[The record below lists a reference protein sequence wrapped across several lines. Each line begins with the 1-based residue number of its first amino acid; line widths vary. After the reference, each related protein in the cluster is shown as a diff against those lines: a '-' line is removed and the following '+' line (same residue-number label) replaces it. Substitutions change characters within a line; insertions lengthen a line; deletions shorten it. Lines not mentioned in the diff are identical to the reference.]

1 MNQLPFRKSLS
12 VFVLIVGFSWCSFA
26 QNQPTISGNIRDAE
40 TGEDLIGAAVVV
52 ETLSTGA
59 VTNVYG
65 FYALSLPAGS
75 YTLSVQYIG
84 YVRKRITL
92 DLAQD
97 TTLNVELM
105 PQSTALE
112 EIVIVAESEDDPITS
127 LNMGVAKIRPQDID
141 NVPVLFGE
149 KDVLK
154 TIQLLPGIQGAGEG
168 NSGFFVRGGNADQNL
183 ILLDEATVYN
193 ASHLLGFFSVFNSD
207 AIKDVNVIKGD
218 MPAQY
223 GGRLSSVLD
232 IRMKEGNSKEF
243 SGTGSIGLISSKLT
257 LEAPIVKDKG
267 SFMVS
272 GRRTYVDLFFNLFN
286 IEDLEDSQLYFYDLN
301 AKANYRLND
310 RNRVFVSGYFG
321 RDRFGFEDAFGF
333 DWGNATATVRWNHLF
348 SDRLFSNT
356 SFIYSDYD
364 YKVSINDGDSEVEIG
379 SAIQDLNLKQDFDYF
394 LSNNHTLRFGGN
406 LIYHTFVPG
415 EITSSGEGRFGD
427 TKVED
432 RYALE
437 GAVYISDEH
446 RINSSLSLRYGLR
459 YSLFNALGPGTYR
472 LYDEDG
478 DVTSEQTYDDFESV
492 QYYDGW
498 EPRLGFNYR
507 LSHAASIKGAY
518 SRNNQYV
525 HLLSNSTT
533 TTPTDIWV
541 PSSPHVKPQ
550 ISDQFSLGYY
560 RDFSSGR
567 YEFSSEVYY
576 KSMDNVI
583 DYKNGA
589 DLFVNEDIEAELLFG
604 EGQAY
609 GIEFLLRKNMGQFK
623 GWLSY
628 TLSRSERMF
637 DEINNGEAFPA
648 RQDRT
653 HDISLV
659 GTYQFNPKLSLSFN
673 WVYFTGNAVT
683 FPSGRYEIDGRTVSY
698 YTERN
703 GYRMPD
709 YHRLDLGLNWV
720 RRKTDK
726 FESCWNFSLYN
737 AYGRENAFSINF
749 QESENNPGTTEA
761 VRLALFKF
769 VPSVAYTI
777 KF

>member
-1 MNQLPFRKSLS
+1 MNKFLSIIICTHNPQENYLEQVLTALKHQSLPLEKWELLLIDNASNQKLSSKIDLNWHPQARHFREEKLGLTPARLCGIRNAQAESL
-12 VFVLIVGFSWCSFA
+12 VFIDDDNVLDRDFLEI
-26 QNQPTISGNIRDAE
+26 TLEISHKYPF
-40 TGEDLIGAAVVV
+40 IGAW
-52 ETLSTGA
+52 G
-59 VTNVYG
+59 
-65 FYALSLPAGS
+65 
-75 YTLSVQYIG
+75 
-84 YVRKRITL
+84 
-92 DLAQD
+92 
-97 TTLNVELM
+97 
-105 PQSTALE
+105 
-112 EIVIVAESEDDPITS
+112 
-127 LNMGVAKIRPQDID
+127 
-141 NVPVLFGE
+141 
-149 KDVLK
+149 
-154 TIQLLPGIQGAGEG
+154 
-168 NSGFFVRGGNADQNL
+168 
-183 ILLDEATVYN
+183 
-193 ASHLLGFFSVFNSD
+193 
-207 AIKDVNVIKGD
+207 
-218 MPAQY
+218 
-223 GGRLSSVLD
+223 
-232 IRMKEGNSKEF
+232 
-243 SGTGSIGLISSKLT
+243 
-257 LEAPIVKDKG
+257 
-267 SFMVS
+267 
-272 GRRTYVDLFFNLFN
+272 DLFFDLFN

-356 SFIYSDYD
+356 SLIYSDYD
-364 YKVSINDGDSEVEIG
+364 YKVSINDGDSDVEIG

-446 RINSSLSLRYGLR
+446 KINSSLSLRYGLR

-478 DVTSEQTYDDFESV
+478 DVTSEQTYGDFESV

-518 SRNNQYV
+518 SRNNQYI

-726 FESCWNFSLYN
+726 FESSWNFSLYN

-769 VPSVAYTI
+769 VPSLAYTI

>member
-364 YKVSINDGDSEVEIG
+364 YIVSINDGDSEVEIG

-533 TTPTDIWV
+533 TTPTDI
-541 PSSPHVKPQ
+541 
-550 ISDQFSLGYY
+550 
-560 RDFSSGR
+560 
-567 YEFSSEVYY
+567 
-576 KSMDNVI
+576 
-583 DYKNGA
+583 
-589 DLFVNEDIEAELLFG
+589 
-604 EGQAY
+604 
-609 GIEFLLRKNMGQFK
+609 
-623 GWLSY
+623 
-628 TLSRSERMF
+628 
-637 DEINNGEAFPA
+637 
-648 RQDRT
+648 
-653 HDISLV
+653 
-659 GTYQFNPKLSLSFN
+659 
-673 WVYFTGNAVT
+673 
-683 FPSGRYEIDGRTVSY
+683 
-698 YTERN
+698 
-703 GYRMPD
+703 
-709 YHRLDLGLNWV
+709 
-720 RRKTDK
+720 
-726 FESCWNFSLYN
+726 
-737 AYGRENAFSINF
+737 
-749 QESENNPGTTEA
+749 
-761 VRLALFKF
+761 
-769 VPSVAYTI
+769 
-777 KF
+777 

>member
-364 YKVSINDGDSEVEIG
+364 YIVSINDGDSEVEIG

-541 PSSPHVKPQ
+541 PFAP
-550 ISDQFSLGYY
+550 
-560 RDFSSGR
+560 
-567 YEFSSEVYY
+567 
-576 KSMDNVI
+576 
-583 DYKNGA
+583 
-589 DLFVNEDIEAELLFG
+589 
-604 EGQAY
+604 
-609 GIEFLLRKNMGQFK
+609 
-623 GWLSY
+623 
-628 TLSRSERMF
+628 
-637 DEINNGEAFPA
+637 
-648 RQDRT
+648 
-653 HDISLV
+653 
-659 GTYQFNPKLSLSFN
+659 
-673 WVYFTGNAVT
+673 
-683 FPSGRYEIDGRTVSY
+683 
-698 YTERN
+698 
-703 GYRMPD
+703 
-709 YHRLDLGLNWV
+709 
-720 RRKTDK
+720 
-726 FESCWNFSLYN
+726 
-737 AYGRENAFSINF
+737 RETPN
-749 QESENNPGTTEA
+749 
-761 VRLALFKF
+761 
-769 VPSVAYTI
+769 
-777 KF
+777 

>member
-726 FESCWNFSLYN
+726 FESSWNFSLYN

>member
-1 MNQLPFRKSLS
+1 MKQNLYSAVRLLIILS
-12 VFVLIVGFSWCSFA
+12 FLLSDKVALGQEKF
-26 QNQPTISGNIRDAE
+26 TISGNITDAE
-40 TGEDLIGAAVVV
+40 TGEDLIGATVVV
-52 ETLSTGA
+52 ESLNTGVA
-59 VTNVYG
+59 TNVYG
-65 FYALSLPAGS
+65 FYSLTLPSGD
-75 YTLSVQYIG
+75 YTLSVQYVG
-84 YVRKRITL
+84 YVRKRVAVEL
-92 DLAQD
+92 SQD
-97 TTLNVELM
+97 TTLTLELM
-105 PQSTALE
+105 SQSTALD
-112 EIVIVAESEDDPITS
+112 EIVIVAEPEENQIRS
-127 LNMGVAKIRPQDID
+127 LDMGVAKIRPQDIE

-168 NSGFFVRGGNADQNL
+168 NSGFYVRGGNADQNL

-232 IRMKEGNSKEF
+232 IRMKEGNNKEF
-243 SGTGSIGLISSKLT
+243 SGTGSIGAISSKLT

-272 GRRTYVDLFFNLFN
+272 GRRTYLDLFFGLSGND
-286 IEDLEDSQLYFYDLN
+286 DLANSQLYFYDLN

-310 RNRVFVSGYFG
+310 KNRIFVSGYFG
-321 RDRFGFEDAFGF
+321 RDRFGFDEVFGF
-333 DWGNATATVRWNHLF
+333 DWGNTTGTFRWNHLF

-356 SFIYSDYD
+356 ALIYSDYD
-364 YKVSINDGDSEVEIG
+364 YEVSVNNGDNDVAIG
-379 SAIQDLNLKQDFDYF
+379 SSIQDLNLKQDFDYF
-394 LSNNHTLRFGGN
+394 LNNNHTLRFGGN
-406 LIYHTFVPG
+406 LMYHTFVPG
-415 EITSSGEGRFGD
+415 EINATGNQFND
-427 TKVED
+427 TDVED

-437 GAVYISDEH
+437 GAVYISDEY
-446 RINSSLSLRYGLR
+446 RVNSSLSFRYGLR
-459 YSLFNALGPGTYR
+459 YSFFNVLGSGTYR

-478 DVTSEQTYDDFESV
+478 DIVSEQTYDDFESV

-498 EPRLGFNYR
+498 EPRLGFNYT
-507 LSHAASIKGAY
+507 LSNRAAIKGSYA
-518 SRNNQYV
+518 RTNQYI
-525 HLLSNSTT
+525 HLLSNSTI
-533 TTPTDIWV
+533 TTPTDIWI
-541 PSSPHVKPQ
+541 PSSPYVKPQ
-550 ISDQFSLGYY
+550 VGDQFSLGYY
-560 RDFSSGR
+560 RDMAEGR

-576 KSMDNVI
+576 KTMDNVI

-604 EGQAY
+604 TGRAY
-609 GIEFLLRKNMGQFK
+609 GIEFLLRKNVGQFT

-628 TLSRSERMF
+628 TLSRSEREF

-659 GTYQFNPKLSLSFN
+659 GTYQFNSKLSLSFN
-673 WVYFTGNAVT
+673 WVYNTGNAVT
-683 FPSGRYEIDGRTVSY
+683 FPSGKYEVDGRTVNY

-720 RRKTDK
+720 TRKTDK
-726 FESCWNFSLYN
+726 FESSWNFSLYN
-737 AYGRENAFSINF
+737 AYGRENAFSIDF
-749 QESENNPGTTEA
+749 QESEDNPGTTEA